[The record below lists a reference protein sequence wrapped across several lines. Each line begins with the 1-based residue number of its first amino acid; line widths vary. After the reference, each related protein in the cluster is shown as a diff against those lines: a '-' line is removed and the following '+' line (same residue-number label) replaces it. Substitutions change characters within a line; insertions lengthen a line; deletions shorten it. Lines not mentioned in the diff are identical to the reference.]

1 MSLYST
7 FNKGA
12 INELGG
18 RHISVM
24 EIAFPL
30 GQDPKTTEASEIL
43 STNSAGVCS
52 GH

>member
-24 EIAFPL
+24 EIAFPF
-30 GQDPKTTEASEIL
+30 GMGSKD
-43 STNSAGVCS
+43 
-52 GH
+52 H

>member
-1 MSLYST
+1 MSFNSK

-30 GQDPKTTEASEIL
+30 GQDPETTEEKEIL
-43 STNSAGVCS
+43 STSLVGL
-52 GH
+52 